1 MATKPCP
8 GRGAVVTYLN
18 PDVMHPSV
26 YMRGV
31 VIGKYVVDPETSHA
45 WVPVIRT
52 DGTVSVLDA
61 NTIVDVEG
69 SELP

>member
-8 GRGAVVTYLN
+8 GRGAVIIYLN

-31 VIGKYVVDPETSHA
+31 VVGTHVVDPETSHA
-45 WVPVIRT
+45 WVPVMRS
-52 DGTVSVLDA
+52 DRTVSVLDA
-61 NTIVDVEG
+61 ATIVEVEG
-69 SELP
+69 SDLP